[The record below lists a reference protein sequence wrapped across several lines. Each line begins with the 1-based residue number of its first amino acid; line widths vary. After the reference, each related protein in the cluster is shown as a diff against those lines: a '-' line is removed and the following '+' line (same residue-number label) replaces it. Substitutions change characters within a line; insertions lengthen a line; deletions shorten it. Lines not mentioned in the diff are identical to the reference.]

1 MAGEDVETRGG
12 EVARRRMTI
21 GNKERSAC
29 ILLVYFI
36 CVCMFA
42 CLYAESISF
51 SLNGG
56 GGGGETFFFPFL
68 TKRLATVIDPMIDH
82 FRDTFA
88 NTRNFTHLLSFYRFA

>member
-1 MAGEDVETRGG
+1 MADEDVETRGG

-42 CLYAESISF
+42 CLC
-51 SLNGG
+51 
-56 GGGGETFFFPFL
+56 
-68 TKRLATVIDPMIDH
+68 
-82 FRDTFA
+82 
-88 NTRNFTHLLSFYRFA
+88 